1 MYRIVYVY
9 VGGGV
14 NLPSL
19 AYAAEST
26 PAESPSFIGR
36 IFDYFMIAVKFVLD
50 IFYYVW
56 LGMQW
61 LYWAVGDFVK
71 WCRDVFGKGTD
82 YVLGFLGFSTI
93 TALLGKICS
102 KTLVEMLSSRAKKFA
117 EAAWGTYFAKEKS
130 EPEAVEPVKR
140 RDLTRNEITGL
151 TLRYGYVLGGDG
163 NKGAVRVPDEDEV
176 YTTWTYTGW
185 TWYGVTFCKY
195 GVYTCRG
202 LFSSEYESLS
212 YDELRN
218 SPEINMTYLKNKFK
232 EFPEEFYNI
241 LMELR
246 EID

>member
-1 MYRIVYVY
+1 M
-9 VGGGV
+9 
-14 NLPSL
+14 
-19 AYAAEST
+19 
-26 PAESPSFIGR
+26 
-36 IFDYFMIAVKFVLD
+36 D

-61 LYWAVGDFVK
+61 LYWAIGDIVK
-71 WCRDVFGKGTD
+71 WCRDGFGIVTD

-130 EPEAVEPVKR
+130 EPEAVEPEVVEPVKR

-151 TLRYGYVLGGDG
+151 TLRYGYVLGGS
-163 NKGAVRVPDEDEV
+163 KSEVKVPDEDEV
-176 YTTWTYTGW
+176 YTTWTYSGL

-195 GVYTCRG
+195 GVYTYRG